1 MLNNAQKII
10 ILKSYKKQMKREFRP
25 EQEKFN
31 LAKEQY
37 ELAMKKF
44 IINRISSEKN
54 FDNDFE
60 EASNFEFELIKDQ
73 RGKDFFDSEMVL
85 ESMIFNRL
93 NWLEEGQFDCE
104 EETEGRIKQAHTVPE
119 YLLN

>member
-1 MLNNAQKII
+1 MLKNAKKIKL
-10 ILKSYKKQMKREFRP
+10 LKDYKKQMQRELYP

-31 LAKEQY
+31 VAKEQY
-37 ELAMKKF
+37 ELAMKRF
-44 IINRISSEKN
+44 IVNRISSQMN

-60 EASNFEFELIKDQ
+60 EASDYVFESIRDQ

-85 ESMIFNRL
+85 EFMIYDHL

-104 EETEGRIKQAHTVPE
+104 EEMEGQNE
-119 YLLN
+119 S

>member
-1 MLNNAQKII
+1 MLNNVQKIK
-10 ILKSYKKQMKREFRP
+10 ILKSFKKQMKREFQP

-73 RGKDFFDSEMVL
+73 RGKDFFNSEMVL

-104 EETEGRIKQAHTVPE
+104 EEMEGQIEQDHTVPA

>member
-1 MLNNAQKII
+1 MLNNAQKIK
-10 ILKSYKKQMKREFRP
+10 ILKSFKKQMKREFQP

-31 LAKEQY
+31 LAKKQY

-44 IINRISSEKN
+44 IINRISSEQN

-60 EASNFEFELIKDQ
+60 KASNFVFELIKDQ

-85 ESMIFNRL
+85 ESMIYDRL
-93 NWLEEGQFDCE
+93 DWLEEGQFDCE
-104 EETEGRIKQAHTVPE
+104 EEMEGQIGKAHTVPA

>member
-1 MLNNAQKII
+1 MFNNAQKIK

-44 IINRISSEKN
+44 IINRISSEQN
-54 FDNDFE
+54 FEKDFE
-60 EASNFEFELIKDQ
+60 IASNYVFESLKDQ
-73 RGKDFFDSEMVL
+73 RGKDFFDNEMVL
-85 ESMIFNRL
+85 ESMIYDRL
-93 NWLEEGQFDCE
+93 YWLKEGQFDCE
-104 EETEGRIKQAHTVPE
+104 EEMEGLTKQAHTIPDNW
-119 YLLN
+119 LN

>member
-1 MLNNAQKII
+1 MFNNAQKIK

-44 IINRISSEKN
+44 IINRISSEQN
-54 FDNDFE
+54 FEKDFE
-60 EASNFEFELIKDQ
+60 IASNYVFESLKDQ

-85 ESMIFNRL
+85 ESMIYDRL
-93 NWLEEGQFDCE
+93 YWLKEGQFDCE
-104 EETEGRIKQAHTVPE
+104 EEMEGLTKQAQTIPDNW
-119 YLLN
+119 LN

>member
-1 MLNNAQKII
+1 MLNNAQKIK

>member
-1 MLNNAQKII
+1 MLKNSKKFKL
-10 ILKSYKKQMKREFRP
+10 LKDYKKQMKKEFEP

-54 FDNDFE
+54 FDQDFE
-60 EASNFEFELIKDQ
+60 ETSDYVFESIRDQ
-73 RGKDFFDSEMVL
+73 RGKDFFDNEMVL
-85 ESMIFNRL
+85 ESMIYDHL

-104 EETEGRIKQAHTVPE
+104 EEMEAQNENGK
-119 YLLN
+119 